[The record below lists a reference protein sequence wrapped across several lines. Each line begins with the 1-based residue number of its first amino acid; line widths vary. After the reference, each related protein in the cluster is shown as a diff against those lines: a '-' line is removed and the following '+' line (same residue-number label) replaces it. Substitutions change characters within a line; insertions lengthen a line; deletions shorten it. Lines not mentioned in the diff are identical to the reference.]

1 MKNWRIDY
9 GTGAGNF
16 KMTGEIEDVMKK
28 ADDGAAY
35 TQESYVI
42 IADDGETWIRS
53 WSALEYDPEGE
64 DAESEDEIISF
75 GKFGYFCPWKELD

>member
-1 MKNWRIDY
+1 MKKWKIDY

-16 KMTGEIEDVMKK
+16 EMTAEIEDVMKK
-28 ADDGAAY
+28 ADNGAAY

-53 WSALEYDPEGE
+53 WCGVEYDP
-64 DAESEDEIISF
+64 DAEDDAENEIISF
-75 GKFGYFCPWKELD
+75 GKFGYYAAWRELD